1 MSKGASSTPRVGQ
14 PIATIG
20 NGLALMNFWLQQ
32 RLLSL
37 GRNPN
42 NAVESMML
50 GPSPFLFTNTT
61 GFDMDIVI
69 SGASNVDFSRNDM
82 PMMSIGADGIFRLNP
97 GDSLEI
103 MYTSTPTV
111 TIIPR

>member
-20 NGLALMNFWLQQ
+20 DGQALMNFWLQQ

-37 GRNPN
+37 GRNPDN
-42 NAVESMML
+42 TVVAMTL
-50 GPSPFLFTNTT
+50 GPSPFLYANNS
-61 GFDMDIVI
+61 GFDMDVVI
-69 SGASNVDFSRNDM
+69 SGASNTDFSRNGM

>member
-20 NGLALMNFWLQQ
+20 QDLALMNFWLQQ

-37 GRNPN
+37 GRNPDN
-42 NAVESMML
+42 TVAPMTV
-50 GPSPFLFTNTT
+50 GPSPYLFTNNS

-69 SGASNVDFSRNDM
+69 SGASNTDFSRNGM

-103 MYTSTPTV
+103 MYSTLPTV